1 MESHPVGT
9 AERPHKLQAAKQIV
23 CRYVFYEQREAD
35 IMLEAPNDQEARRR
49 GKYLTVHARQLAL
62 QPVQNMELFFRCL
75 APSTPKWEVLRRS
88 CR

>member
-1 MESHPVGT
+1 MESLPVGT
-9 AERPHKLQAAKQIV
+9 AERPHRSQTPTGEADRLPL
-23 CRYVFYEQREAD
+23 READ